1 MTRIESVATT
11 SSTVPLPTPFVT
23 ALRSAT
29 TTDTVI
35 VTVRDSDGRV
45 GWGEAP
51 QVWQVTGESI
61 ASAATD
67 VSRVAAV
74 RAAVG
79 PDVRVRL
86 DAYWG
91 WSREEAVSV
100 LRALEAADLWRGV
113 RRAARR
119 RRRPRGAR
127 LPSTPGLGIEGW
139 AAS

>member
-119 RRRPRGAR
+119 RRRRRGAR